1 MRIQSIFLGIRYPM
15 QIGTYV
21 KIIQTIFSK
30 PITITHYLG
39 CFVIT
44 AMIFELLV
52 VMAIVFIV
60 TKIFYHVILVV
71 LMYLAA

>member
-1 MRIQSIFLGIRYPM
+1 M

-60 TKIFYHVILVV
+60 TKKSKKAYQNTEEKTKFP
-71 LMYLAA
+71 